1 MRGLTDCTVTALCAL
16 CFSYKYSTGLYLPG
30 LDECNIAQAA
40 NGSLFLISRNC
51 REGNLNKCQM
61 VDDTGTHESGVGSV
75 DTTTLSPMMKGVGNH
90 HFVYSISNDGG
101 EIWSAPQDQEQM
113 LTPVCMASIIS
124 FKGASD
130 SAPALYYSSPYSAT
144 SRTNLT
150 ILASDDNGAT
160 FTRSLNLWAG
170 SAGYTGLACG
180 LPGKDDCAVLYSGTG
195 GLNFLRFA
203 SADVK

>member
-1 MRGLTDCTVTALCAL
+1 MPATKSMRLTLCEFPCAL
-16 CFSYKYSTGLYLPG
+16 CCSYNYSTGVYLPG

-61 VDDTGTHESGVGSV
+61 SDHSTDDPVDATALSGSRA
-75 DTTTLSPMMKGVGNH
+75 KGVGNH
-90 HFVYSISNDGG
+90 RFVYSISNDGG
-101 EIWSAPQDQEQM
+101 ESWSAPQDQDQM
-113 LTPVCMASIIS
+113 VTPVCMASIIS
-124 FKGASD
+124 FKGGSD
-130 SAPALYYSSPYSAT
+130 SAPVLYYSSPYSAT

-160 FTRSLNLWAG
+160 FSRSLNLWPG

-180 LPGKDDCAVLYSGTG
+180 LPGRDDCAVLYSGVG